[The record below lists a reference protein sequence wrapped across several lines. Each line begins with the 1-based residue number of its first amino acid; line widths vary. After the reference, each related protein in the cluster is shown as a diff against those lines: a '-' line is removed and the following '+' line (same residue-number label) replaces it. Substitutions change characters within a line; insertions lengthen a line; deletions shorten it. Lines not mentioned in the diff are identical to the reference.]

1 MTNLE
6 KAAVVFFGIILWS
19 SYFYIKGCNKAPKV
33 KVKLVDTSTYA
44 KRSINAM
51 YDQLNQNFINEIG
64 KLEKENERLKQSAK
78 TKIIYRDR
86 ILKDTIKTI
95 EYSNESLDLCNQ
107 YSLFQDSIITNL
119 ENSLNLCE
127 LGMKNLVSKDSFNSK
142 VIYSPEYNYKKL
154 IFRLYLRSK
163 NR

>member
-1 MTNLE
+1 MKSIE
-6 KAAVVFFGIILWS
+6 KISIAFIGLVLCCG
-19 SYFYIKGCNKAPKV
+19 YFYIKGCNKAPKV
-33 KVKLVDTSTYA
+33 KVVIKDTSTYE
-44 KRSINAM
+44 KRSINAKF
-51 YDQLNQNFINEIG
+51 DQLNQHYINEMG
-64 KLEKENERLKQSAK
+64 KLESEMSRLKQSAK

-107 YSLFQDSIITNL
+107 YSLFQDSIIINL
-119 ENSLNLCE
+119 ENSLNICE
-127 LGMKNLVSKDSFNSK
+127 LGMKNLASKDSFNSK
-142 VIYSPEYNYKKL
+142 KIYYPEYNYKKL